1 MTENVKGK
9 YWCFT
14 LNNPPADFEFPQHPK
29 LTYYVFQ
36 TEAGENGT
44 VHIQGYVEFSTR
56 VSLRQLSNLL
66 PRAHWERRQG
76 TAEQA
81 AAYCRKTDTQ
91 VSSPIEWGNMS
102 RPQQGRRTDLDTLA
116 RDVFSG
122 VSVDELRHR
131 YPGHAL
137 RYRSAIVATRND
149 IQRST
154 FSRVVRHGIRTVVL
168 WGAPG
173 TGKTRSVYDHFGL
186 DRVFTLNTATNG
198 ALWFDGYESE
208 PVLLIDDFR
217 GWIRFQEV
225 LKICDIYPYRC
236 SVKGSFIYAAW
247 KVVVFTSNHHY
258 SEWWKEEA
266 NHCIEAFERRV
277 SRVIHFSSD
286 HPWSS
291 EEGVD
296 VFADL
301 DLDVEDRIDE

>member
-14 LNNPPADFEFPQHPK
+14 LNNPPSDFEFPQTDK
-29 LTYYVFQ
+29 CTYYVYQ
-36 TEAGENGT
+36 TEIGENET
-44 VHIQGYVEFSTR
+44 PHIQGYVEFTTR
-56 VSLRQLSNLL
+56 VSLRFLSNLL
-66 PRAHWERRQG
+66 PRAHWERRKG

-81 AAYCRKTDTQ
+81 AAYCKKLETQ
-91 VSSPIEWGNMS
+91 VSGPHEWGILS
-102 RPQQGRRTDLDTLA
+102 RPERGRRTDLESLA
-116 RDVFSG
+116 ADVFAR
-122 VSVDELRHR
+122 VPIAELRQRH
-131 YPGHAL
+131 PGHSL
-137 RYRSAIVATRND
+137 RYRAAIVATQND
-149 IQRST
+149 LQREA
-154 FSRVVRHGIRTVVL
+154 FSRVVRHGLRTLVL
-168 WGAPG
+168 WGIPG
-173 TGKTRSVYDHFGL
+173 SGKTRSVYDHFGL

-198 ALWFDGYESE
+198 ALWFDGYDSE

-277 SRVIHFSSD
+277 SRVFHFSSD

-291 EEGVD
+291 AEGVD

-301 DLDVEDRIDE
+301 DLDVEGRLDE